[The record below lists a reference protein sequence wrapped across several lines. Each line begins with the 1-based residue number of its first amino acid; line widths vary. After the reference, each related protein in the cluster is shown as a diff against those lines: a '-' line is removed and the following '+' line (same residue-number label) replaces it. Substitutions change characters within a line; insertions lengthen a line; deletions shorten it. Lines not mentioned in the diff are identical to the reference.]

1 MRITQRLSID
11 DLGLAGEMLRRG
23 QLVAFPTE
31 TVYGLGADALQPEAV
46 RNIYLAKG
54 RPSDNP
60 LIVHLGSFDQLTEV
74 AMDLPALAARLI
86 DRFWPGPLT
95 LVLRKTDRVSDLVSG
110 NLNTV
115 AVRMPNHPIAL
126 ELLQRA
132 QTPVVAPSANRSG
145 RPSATHWQSVLED
158 LEGRIDGV
166 ILGESTSIGL
176 ESTVLDLT
184 QSVPCIL
191 RAGAITAEELHDVCP
206 DVRHASETSHENELR
221 KSPGTR
227 HRHYQP
233 TAMVLLDC
241 ARTSHGAH
249 PITTDPRLL
258 HKKIAWIGL
267 GNPPALD
274 WLVMEPCSSVEVYA
288 RRVYAFFREMDHLG
302 IEVIVCSLVD
312 EAGIGL
318 ALNDRL
324 NRAANDRI

>member
-11 DLGLAGEMLRRG
+11 DLALAGEMLRRG

-31 TVYGLGADALQPEAV
+31 TVYGLGADAFQPEAV

-60 LIVHLGSFDQLTEV
+60 LIVHLGSIDQLAEV
-74 AMDLPALAARLI
+74 AMDLPELAARLI

-95 LVLRKTDRVSDLVSG
+95 LVLRKTERVSDLVSG

-145 RPSATHWQSVLED
+145 RPSATNWQSVLED
-158 LEGRIDGV
+158 LDGRIDGV
-166 ILGESTSIGL
+166 IVGEPTSIGL

-184 QSVPCIL
+184 QKVPCIL
-191 RAGAITAEELHDVCP
+191 RAGAITAEELMNVCP
-206 DVRHASETSHENELR
+206 EVRHSNETFHEQELR

-233 TAMVLLDC
+233 TAMVLLDRT
-241 ARTSHGAH
+241 RTSHPAP
-249 PITTDPRLL
+249 PIIDDPRLL
-258 HKKIAWIGL
+258 NKKIAWIGL
-267 GNPPALD
+267 ENPPAQD
-274 WLVMEPCSSVEVYA
+274 WIVTESCSSVDVYA
-288 RRVYAFFREMDHLG
+288 KRVYAFFREMDHMG
-302 IEVIVCSLVD
+302 IEVIVCSLVH
-312 EAGIGL
+312 EVGIGR

-324 NRAANDRI
+324 KRAADERI